1 MPNRLASEPSP
12 YLQQH
17 AENPVEWYPWGAE
30 AMTAA
35 RDRDVPILLSIG
47 YSSCHWCHVMAHESF
62 EDPQTAAYMN
72 EHFVN
77 IKVDRE
83 ERPDVD
89 AIYMEAAQAM
99 SGHGGWPLTAFLT
112 PDQVPFFAG
121 TYFPPEPRPNMPSFM
136 QLMESIVETWL
147 ANRAAIEER
156 SAALTEQLSMTAR
169 LKAPEDP
176 ITGES
181 IATALGNL
189 RNAYDT
195 QLGGFGGA
203 PKFPPHSVIEF
214 LLGADRA
221 EDREMALHTL
231 GKIAAGG
238 IHDQLAGGFSRYSVD
253 NRWHIPHFEK
263 MLYDNALLARS
274 FLHAF
279 LLTGEADFATTCRS
293 TLDWMLDEMY
303 EEGGG
308 FASALDADSLDADG
322 HLEEGAFY
330 AWELDELR
338 EVLERAVPDHA
349 DALIR
354 YWGAID
360 HGEFEGKNVLFV
372 DNPAARPPEAALAA
386 ARSALLARRADR
398 VRPGQDHKRI
408 ASWNALAIAALTDAG
423 AVFSEPRYTD
433 AAVSTAEFIEREL
446 TSSDGRLLRS
456 SAAGTPGPPGYL
468 EDHAYCASAYL
479 TLYER
484 GGDARWFL
492 RARQLAELTLKHFE
506 DAELGGFFS
515 VASDHEKLI
524 VRRKDIEDNPIP
536 SGNSA
541 IALTLLRLAELTG
554 EHRYRES
561 AGRALQTLQ
570 RIAARMPLGFGHTL
584 EAIAFHLGP
593 TQEVAL
599 VGPEAGREALERVL
613 LGAHRPRIVVATAES
628 AEGSPVPLLEGR
640 APIDGKAAAYV
651 CENFA
656 CDLPVTS
663 PADLARKLDQP

>member
-17 AENPVEWYPWGAE
+17 ADNPVDWYPWGAE
-30 AMTAA
+30 AMAAA
-35 RDRDVPILLSIG
+35 RERDVPILLSIG
-47 YSSCHWCHVMAHESF
+47 YSACHWCHVMAHESF

-99 SGHGGWPLTAFLT
+99 SGHGGWPLTAFLS

-121 TYFPPEPRPNMPSFM
+121 TYFPPEPRPSMPSFM
-136 QLMESIVETWL
+136 QLMESIVETWR
-147 ANRAAIEER
+147 ANRTAIEQR
-156 SAALTEQLSMTAR
+156 SAALTDQLSMTAR
-169 LKAPEDP
+169 LKAPDDP

-181 IATALGNL
+181 IATALEGL
-189 RNAYDT
+189 RKAYDA

-214 LLGADRA
+214 LLGTDREA
-221 EDREMALHTL
+221 DREMALHTL
-231 GKIAAGG
+231 RQIAAGG

-279 LLTGEADFATTCRS
+279 LVTGEADFATTCRS

-303 EEGGG
+303 EQDGG
-308 FASALDADSLDADG
+308 FASALDADSLARDG
-322 HLEEGAFY
+322 ELEEGAFY

-338 EVLERAVPDHA
+338 EVLEDAVPDHA
-349 DALIR
+349 ETLIR

-360 HGEFEGKNVLFV
+360 HGEFEGRNVLFV
-372 DNPAARPPEAALAA
+372 SNPEARPPEEALAA
-386 ARSALLARRADR
+386 ARAALLTRRAER
-398 VRPGQDHKRI
+398 TRPGQDHKRI
-408 ASWNALAIAALTDAG
+408 ASWNALAIGALAEAG
-423 AVFSEPRYTD
+423 AVFSDPRYTD

-446 TSSDGRLLRS
+446 TTADGRLLRS
-456 SAAGTPGPPGYL
+456 CAAGTPGPSGYL
-468 EDHAYCASAYL
+468 EDHAYCAAAFL

-484 GGDARWFL
+484 SGDSRWFL
-492 RARQLAELTLKHFE
+492 RAKQLADVTLEHFA
-506 DAELGGFFS
+506 DAGLGGFFS

-541 IALTLLRLAELTG
+541 IALTLLRVAEMTG
-554 EHRYRES
+554 EQRYRES
-561 AGRALQTLQ
+561 AGRTLQSLQ
-570 RIAARMPLGFGHTL
+570 RIAARMPLGFGHAL

-593 TQEVAL
+593 TQEIAL
-599 VGPEAGREALERVL
+599 VGPKAGREALERVL
-613 LGAHRPRIVVATAES
+613 LGAHRPRIVVASAES
-628 AEGSPVPLLEGR
+628 DQGTPVPLLEGR
-640 APIDGKAAAYV
+640 TSIDGEAAAYV
-651 CENFA
+651 CQNFA
-656 CDLPVTS
+656 CELPVTS
-663 PADLARKLDQP
+663 PAELAQMLDQP